1 MEKSQRMRER
11 ASKKGGKKDRAAN
24 IAEGSNGQVRGQ
36 GTEGWRRERVR

>member
-24 IAEGSNGQVRGQ
+24 IAEGSNSQVRD
-36 GTEGWRRERVR
+36 RVRRDGDVSG